1 MFRTLEYYYWNM
13 GYILYD
19 YWDDFKRNYFNS
31 HTYGYGNR
39 GYYDDTLFN
48 EISKLEDRIYELEN
62 EPNRTDI
69 VLVLKDQKE
78 TRLKKLLRSKSY

>member
-1 MFRTLEYYYWNM
+1 MFRTLQYYYWNM

-19 YWDDFKRNYFNS
+19 YWDDFKRNYLSSNN
-31 HTYGYGNR
+31 YGYPDYR
-39 GYYDDTLFN
+39 FYDDKLVEELN
-48 EISKLEDRIYELEN
+48 RLEDRIYELET

-78 TRLKKLLRSKSY
+78 ASLNKLLRSQSY